1 MIIEYN
7 DEADALYIAFEHVG
21 ASAPKKQRELDDRRI
36 VDLDE
41 DGEPIGVEFLD
52 YSEGIDLEGVPRA
65 EEIAQ
70 ALIALLAP
78 RQAVLASLEI

>member
-1 MIIEYN
+1 MIIEYD
-7 DEADALYIAFEHVG
+7 DEADALYIAFDHIGPVD
-21 ASAPKKQRELDDRRI
+21 ARRQHLLDDRRI
-36 VDLDE
+36 VDLDA

-52 YSEGIDLEGVPRA
+52 YSAGIDLDGVPRA

-78 RQAVLASLEI
+78 PQPVLASLQI